1 MSRRDAAPERIRNY
15 RVDAEARQ
23 SPDLH
28 KLAQL
33 FIGMAQARARAAQP
47 VAHEPEESAP
57 GDGQEPAR

>member
-1 MSRRDAAPERIRNY
+1 MSRRDAAPERIRKY

-47 VAHEPEESAP
+47 APDEPEESVP
-57 GDGQEPAR
+57 GDGQESAR